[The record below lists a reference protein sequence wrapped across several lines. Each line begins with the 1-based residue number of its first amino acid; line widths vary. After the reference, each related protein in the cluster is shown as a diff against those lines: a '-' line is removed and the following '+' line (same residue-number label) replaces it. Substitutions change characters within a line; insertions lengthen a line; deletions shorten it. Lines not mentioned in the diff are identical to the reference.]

1 MKIFTRF
8 AAPRLFFFFLIFFLR
23 CQCFLF
29 LWCPRFLCVF
39 IGLSQGHFLFDS
51 CNCNVSALLP
61 VVCRW
66 AAAVE
71 WAWPWLDGISGN
83 LYMHATGRRHGWR
96 MERMGSKKMEVDKCS
111 REPDKVKSTFAIPAS
126 LTAIRSHATPT
137 HGIASHRNPYRF
149 QTPLFF
155 LSTDDASPV
164 SYPFCPL
171 ADATQRATQLISI
184 ESPAISLYSLIY
196 VNGKYFN

>member
-83 LYMHATGRRHGWR
+83 LYMHATGRRQGWR

-137 HGIASHRNPYRF
+137 HRIASHRNPYRF
-149 QTPLFF
+149 QTPFF
-155 LSTDDASPV
+155 FSVLMMPHRSVIPFAPSPMPRNV
-164 SYPFCPL
+164 P
-171 ADATQRATQLISI
+171 R
-184 ESPAISLYSLIY
+184 
-196 VNGKYFN
+196 N